1 MHTTGT
7 STITRTGRTIC
18 FHTTGRSDARRC
30 VVFVHPTPGSGAF
43 DPDPDVTAR
52 RDVLLVGVDRAGYGG
67 SNPYPERECPT
78 IGAAADDI
86 AAVLDHLG
94 VTSAGVAGC
103 SAGGRVALALAAR
116 RPELVDRVAVLA
128 TPAPTEAVPWA
139 TPHLQEQ
146 VDQLRP
152 VDTDAEANA
161 RFDAM
166 LDHAGLS
173 GLADDVLSYTAH
185 PWGFEPE
192 DVQAKTLLLYG
203 TADTQL
209 KGAHARWWKSKLP
222 NSRIEMMPCVGHQIV
237 VPAWKRVLSH
247 LAPGSIN

>member
-1 MHTTGT
+1 MGT
-7 STITRTGRTIC
+7 STITRAGRTIC

-30 VVFVHPTPGSGAF
+30 LVFVHPAPGSGAF

-52 RDVLLVGVDRAGYGG
+52 RDVLLIGVDRAGYGG
-67 SNPYPERECPT
+67 SDPYPHGDWPT
-78 IGAAADDI
+78 LQAAADDI
-86 AAVLDHLG
+86 AAVLDHHDI
-94 VTSAGVAGC
+94 TSAGVAGW

-116 RPELVDRVAVLA
+116 RPDLVDRAVVLA
-128 TPAPTEAVPWA
+128 TPAPNEAVPSV
-139 TPHLQEQ
+139 TPRLNEQ

-152 VDTDAEANA
+152 MDTDVEAKA
-161 RFDAM
+161 RIDAM
-166 LDHAGLS
+166 LEHAGLD
-173 GLADDVLSYTAH
+173 GLPDDVLSYTAH
-185 PWGFEPE
+185 PWGFEPD

-203 TADTQL
+203 TADTQV

-222 NSRIEMMPCVGHQIV
+222 NSRIEMMPGVGHQIV